1 MVKIKIFF
9 LCAAALIMMLDNR
22 SSKII
27 SDTDMVIQ
35 VSTQAFY
42 FHFEM
47 LIDVDVDDNI
57 KSLPTLQKLTIEKK
71 KN

>member
-1 MVKIKIFF
+1 
-9 LCAAALIMMLDNR
+9 
-22 SSKII
+22 
-27 SDTDMVIQ
+27 MVIQ
-35 VSTQAFY
+35 VSTQAFKL
-42 FHFEM
+42 HFEM